1 MIAVCEA
8 VQHAH
13 ERGIIHRDLKPAN
26 VLVSDDGRPKVLD
39 FGIARATGLD
49 LHSTLQT
56 AHGQFIGTLAYMSPE
71 QLRGATARSMA
82 AATCMRWA

>member
-13 ERGIIHRDLKPAN
+13 DGESSMGPQARQHPRFAR
-26 VLVSDDGRPKVLD
+26 GRPKILD

-49 LHSTLQT
+49 VASTMQTEPGAVSARPLHE
-56 AHGQFIGTLAYMSPE
+56 P
-71 QLRGATARSMA
+71 
-82 AATCMRWA
+82 